1 MFELYEQGLGTH
13 AIAKKTGRSTHTVYG
28 VLTHRNTRSLPER
41 PVRPGSEAGKTRD
54 TKTGKRKR
62 GREDIAKPSAAQNI
76 EGRLLEKLEPQLE
89 RVYGELLREDP
100 VVARQILGSVLG
112 VKISE
117 KTIDDLVMETIAG
130 DQVLRREWAEARL
143 QDIKR
148 NGRSELDIVGEGLDL
163 VIRVVRELEK
173 GAWPR
178 VVSEAV
184 TSGELKET
192 LLGLVGVLKEGSPA
206 AEKGITDDSISQP

>member
-1 MFELYEQGLGTH
+1 MFALYEQGRGTH
-13 AIAKKTGRSTHTVYG
+13 AIASQMGRSTHTVYG

-41 PVRPGSEAGKTRD
+41 PVRPGPEAGKTRD
-54 TKTGKRKR
+54 TKTGKRNR
-62 GREDIAKPSAAQNI
+62 EREDTAKPSAAQNI

-89 RVYGELLREDP
+89 RIYGKLLREDP

-117 KTIDDLVMETIAG
+117 KNIDDLVMETIAG

-148 NGRSELDIVGEGLDL
+148 NGRSELDIVGEGLEL
-163 VIRVVRELEK
+163 VLRVVRELEK

-184 TSGELKET
+184 TSGELRET
-192 LLGLVGVLKEGSPA
+192 ILGLAGVLKEGSPTPDEA
-206 AEKGITDDSISQP
+206 ITDDSISQP

>member
-13 AIAKKTGRSTHTVYG
+13 AIAKKTGRATHTVYG

-41 PVRPGSEAGKTRD
+41 PVRPGPEAGKTRD
-54 TKTGKRKR
+54 RKTGKRRR
-62 GREDIAKPSAAQNI
+62 GREDTAKPSAAQNI

-89 RVYGELLREDP
+89 RAYGELLREDP

-117 KTIDDLVMETIAG
+117 KTIDDLVTETIAG
-130 DQVLRREWAEARL
+130 DQVLRRELAEARL

-184 TSGELKET
+184 TSGELRET
-192 LLGLVGVLKEGSPA
+192 ILGLAGVLKEGSPTPDEA
-206 AEKGITDDSISQP
+206 ITDDSISQP

>member
-1 MFELYEQGLGTH
+1 M
-13 AIAKKTGRSTHTVYG
+13 GRSTHPEKVYG
-28 VLTHRNTRSLPER
+28 VLTHRNTRPLPER
-41 PVRPGSEAGKTRD
+41 PVHPGPEAGKTRD

-62 GREDIAKPSAAQNI
+62 GREDTAKPSAAQNI

-89 RVYGELLREDP
+89 RAYGELLREDP

-117 KTIDDLVMETIAG
+117 KTIDDLVTETIAG

-148 NGRSELDIVGEGLDL
+148 NGRSELDIVGEGLEL
-163 VIRVVRELEK
+163 VLRVVRELEK

-184 TSGELKET
+184 TSGELRET
-192 LLGLVGVLKEGSPA
+192 LLGLAGVLKEGSPA
-206 AEKGITDDSISQP
+206 AEKGSTDAPVSQP

>member
-1 MFELYEQGLGTH
+1 MFALYEQGHSTH
-13 AIAKKTGRSTHTVYG
+13 AIASKMGRSTHTVYG
-28 VLTHRNTRSLPER
+28 VLTHRNTRPLPER
-41 PVRPGSEAGKTRD
+41 PVRPVPRD
-54 TKTGKRKR
+54 ARTPGTKTDKRNR
-62 GREDIAKPSAAQNI
+62 EREDTAKPSAAQNI
-76 EGRLLEKLEPQLE
+76 EVRLLEKLEPQLE
-89 RVYGELLREDP
+89 RAYGELLREDP

-112 VKISE
+112 VKMPQ

-130 DQVLRREWAEARL
+130 DPVLRREWAEARL

-163 VIRVVRELEK
+163 VLRVVRELEK

-184 TSGELKET
+184 TSGELRET
-192 LLGLVGVLKEGSPA
+192 LLGLAGVLKEGAPKPDES
-206 AEKGITDDSISQP
+206 ITGDSISQP

>member
-1 MFELYEQGLGTH
+1 MFELYVGTH

-117 KTIDDLVMETIAG
+117 KTIDDLVTETIAG
-130 DQVLRREWAEARL
+130 DQVLRRELAEARL

-148 NGRSELDIVGEGLDL
+148 NGRSELDIVGEGLEL
-163 VIRVVRELEK
+163 VLRVVRELEK

-184 TSGELKET
+184 TSGELRET
-192 LLGLVGVLKEGSPA
+192 ILGLAGVLKEGSPTPDEA
-206 AEKGITDDSISQP
+206 ITDDSISQP

>member
-1 MFELYEQGLGTH
+1 M
-13 AIAKKTGRSTHTVYG
+13 
-28 VLTHRNTRSLPER
+28 
-41 PVRPGSEAGKTRD
+41 
-54 TKTGKRKR
+54 
-62 GREDIAKPSAAQNI
+62 
-76 EGRLLEKLEPQLE
+76 
-89 RVYGELLREDP
+89 REDP
-100 VVARQILGSVLG
+100 VVARQILGAVLG

-117 KTIDDLVMETIAG
+117 KTIDDLVTETIAG
-130 DQVLRREWAEARL
+130 DQILRRELAEARL

-148 NGRSELDIVGEGLDL
+148 NGRSELDIVGEGLEL
-163 VIRVVRELEK
+163 VLRVVRELGK

-206 AEKGITDDSISQP
+206 PDEGSTDDPVGQS

>member
-1 MFELYEQGLGTH
+1 MFALYEQGHGTH
-13 AIAKKTGRSTHTVYG
+13 AIASRMGRSTHTVYG
-28 VLTHRNTRSLPER
+28 VLTHRNTRPLPER
-41 PVRPGSEAGKTRD
+41 PVHPGPDAGKTRD

-62 GREDIAKPSAAQNI
+62 EREDTAKPSAAQNI

-89 RVYGELLREDP
+89 RAYGELLREDP

-117 KTIDDLVMETIAG
+117 KTIDDLVTETVAG

-148 NGRSELDIVGEGLDL
+148 NGRSELGTVGEGLEL
-163 VIRVVRELEK
+163 VISVVRQLEK

-178 VVSEAV
+178 VVSEVV
-184 TSGELKET
+184 TSGELRKT
-192 LLGLVGVLKEGSPA
+192 LLGLAGVLKEGSPA
-206 AEKGITDDSISQP
+206 AEKGITDDPVGQP

>member
-1 MFELYEQGLGTH
+1 M
-13 AIAKKTGRSTHTVYG
+13 
-28 VLTHRNTRSLPER
+28 
-41 PVRPGSEAGKTRD
+41 
-54 TKTGKRKR
+54 
-62 GREDIAKPSAAQNI
+62 
-76 EGRLLEKLEPQLE
+76 E

-112 VKISE
+112 VKIPQ
-117 KTIDDLVMETIAG
+117 KTIDDLVMETITG
-130 DQVLRREWAEARL
+130 DPVLRREWAEARL

-184 TSGELKET
+184 TSGELTKT
-192 LLGLVGVLKEGSPA
+192 ILGLAGVLKEGSPA
-206 AEKGITDDSISQP
+206 AEKSNADDPISQP